1 MLKYDSVSMEVEC
14 CFCDNLKIDCRNGG
28 EELVR
33 HLVINHRVKNPSR
46 SLFSLFTG
54 TEFHYHTMANS
65 AKDIVKEVTVSQMN
79 PKHPPG
85 TLAPKNMVLVQRY
98 RLGTVPRGLVAVS
111 GTASPGVVVSSNQ
124 CIICKKAFQSS
135 EEVQRHLLS
144 EHIATSK
151 PVGSDSDLA
160 KQDEE
165 EAAGAV
171 TELDPLAIKQE
182 DTEKDAVV
190 DTEMTD
196 YDDVEIDE
204 EHFSINNVEVSITES
219 EDQKFVPPEEPIA
232 ENSQT
237 IEEGAV
243 TKNDSEQKENEAEE
257 IVIKNELEYEDNIE
271 LVDFPESIEKEMNG
285 TDTARDPLTLNTS
298 KAASPKVPISLKC
311 ELCGQVLT
319 SILNFTT
326 HMRKSHKGSEP
337 ERNKPFQCDICQQ
350 GFYFKSSLNSHKS
363 KAHKETSGATFRCPL
378 CPSVTNSKNGMRRH
392 LR

>member
-65 AKDIVKEVTVSQMN
+65 AKDIVKEVTVSQMS

-85 TLAPKNMVLVQRY
+85 SLAPKNMVLVQRY

-111 GTASPGVVVSSNQ
+111 GAASPGVVVSSNQ

-144 EHIATSK
+144 EHIATNK
-151 PVGSDSDLA
+151 PAGAGCDLD

-190 DTEMTD
+190 DTEMTE

-232 ENSQT
+232 ENSQP
-237 IEEGAV
+237 IEEVIV

-257 IVIKNELEYEDNIE
+257 IVIKNELEYEDHIE
-271 LVDFPESIEKEMNG
+271 FVDFPENIEKEMNS
-285 TDTARDPLTLNTS
+285 TVAVRDPLTLKTS
-298 KAASPKVPISLKC
+298 KSASPKAPISLKC

>member
-1 MLKYDSVSMEVEC
+1 MEVEC

-65 AKDIVKEVTVSQMN
+65 AKDIVKEVTVSQMS

-151 PVGSDSDLA
+151 PVGSDSELA

-204 EHFSINNVEVSITES
+204 EHFSINNVEVSITEC

-285 TDTARDPLTLNTS
+285 TDTARDPLTLKTS

-392 LR
+392 LRYNLLNST

>member
-65 AKDIVKEVTVSQMN
+65 AKDIVKEVTVSQMS

-85 TLAPKNMVLVQRY
+85 SLAPKNMVLVQRY

-144 EHIATSK
+144 EHIATNK
-151 PVGSDSDLA
+151 PAGAGCDLD

-190 DTEMTD
+190 DTEMTE

-232 ENSQT
+232 ENSQP
-237 IEEGAV
+237 IEEVIV

-271 LVDFPESIEKEMNG
+271 LVDFPESIEKEMNS
-285 TDTARDPLTLNTS
+285 TDTARDPLTLKTS
-298 KAASPKVPISLKC
+298 KAASQKAPISLKC